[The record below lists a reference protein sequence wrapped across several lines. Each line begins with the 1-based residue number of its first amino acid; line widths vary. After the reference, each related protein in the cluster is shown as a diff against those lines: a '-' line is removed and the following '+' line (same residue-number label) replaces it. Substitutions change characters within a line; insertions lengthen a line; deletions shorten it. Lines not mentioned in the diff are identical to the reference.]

1 MIKLRIFCFCLFFY
15 FTTVYAV
22 VAVNE
27 FQIVSFAS
35 CASSFTYLADGLTV
49 DFTSTADG
57 GGADIVSYDWS
68 FGDGATSTIENPE
81 HIYIVSGIYP
91 VCLSIETS
99 DGCSNTYCE
108 TLNVINPIDT
118 IECVADFSFETIDL
132 NVSFTNLSDPD
143 VGAITS
149 YSWDFG
155 DGSYSSD
162 ENPEHIFAASGYFE
176 VCLTIGTDAGCSD
189 ETCMIINVTSP
200 VSIQN
205 INQFDFNLYPNPS
218 SGNIE
223 ISFTMNSDAETNIYL
238 TDISGKNILNIFF
251 GELTAGNHLLKENIS
266 ALPDGIYFIYIRS
279 KTGAAVQKLIK
290 N

>member
-1 MIKLRIFCFCLFFY
+1 MNKFFTSICILFFLSG
-15 FTTVYAV
+15 ALR
-22 VAVNE
+22 
-27 FQIVSFAS
+27 SFAAET
-35 CASSFTYLADGLTV
+35 CTSSFIYTADGLTV

-91 VCLSIETS
+91 VCLTIVTS
-99 DGCSNTYCE
+99 DACTNTYCE
-108 TLNVINPIDT
+108 TLNVINPVDT
-118 IECVADFSFETIDL
+118 IECVSDFSFEITDL
-132 NVSFTNLSDPD
+132 TVDFTDLSDPD

-155 DGSYSSD
+155 DGNYSSE

-189 ETCMIINVTSP
+189 ETCMIINVTAP
-200 VSIQN
+200 VEIKP
-205 INQFDFNLYPNPS
+205 INQIDFNLFPNPAS
-218 SGNIE
+218 QNIE

-238 TDISGKNILNIFF
+238 TDISGKNILNIFS
-251 GELTAGNHLLKENIS
+251 GELNDGDHLLKENIS

>member
-1 MIKLRIFCFCLFFY
+1 MNKNINCCYLLFCFSTIIANAAC
-15 FTTVYAV
+15 T
-22 VAVNE
+22 
-27 FQIVSFAS
+27 
-35 CASSFTYLADGLTV
+35 SSFTYVITGTAV

-68 FGDGATSTIENPE
+68 FGDGATSTLENPE

-91 VCLSIETS
+91 VCLTIVTS
-99 DGCSNTYCE
+99 DACTNTFCE
-108 TLNVINPIDT
+108 ILNVINPVDT
-118 IECVADFSFETIDL
+118 INCVADFSFEAIDL

-162 ENPEHIFAASGYFE
+162 ENPEHIFTASGYFE

-189 ETCMIINVTSP
+189 ETCMIINVTTP
-200 VSIQN
+200 VSIEN
-205 INQFDFNLYPNPS
+205 INQFDFNLSPNPA

-223 ISFTMNSDAETNIYL
+223 ISFALNSNSITNIYL
-238 TDISGKNILNIFF
+238 TDISGKNILNIFS
-251 GELTAGNHLLKENIS
+251 GELTAGNHLLKKNIS
-266 ALPDGIYFIYIRS
+266 ALPAGIYFIYIS
-279 KTGAAVQKLIK
+279 SENGSAVQKLIK
-290 N
+290 Y